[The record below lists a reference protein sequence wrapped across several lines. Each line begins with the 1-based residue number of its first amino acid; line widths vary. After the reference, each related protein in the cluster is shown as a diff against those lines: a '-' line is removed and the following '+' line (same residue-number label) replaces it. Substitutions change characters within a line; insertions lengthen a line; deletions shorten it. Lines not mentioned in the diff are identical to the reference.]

1 MGKSRQ
7 EWIDE
12 VESRIPRK
20 NNIVERNRAVTAQY
34 ASWYL
39 QKPEL
44 FKWAGMAAF
53 ASRQVGL
60 ALAVA
65 ELMHGPGM
73 FIAADTPEE
82 VATPEDAGK
91 FFRKG
96 ALALLSV
103 PSIMHSFAAGQLLLS
118 DLDEIRR
125 GNNSIY
131 YDIAWAHAAYLEDGI
146 IGIEQNCGPEE
157 TEFMLGGFRLIDQG
171 ARMLREGRGEEE
183 ARKNI
188 REGNVLLLRHEQIRT
203 LQPIFD
209 AISPF
214 GKIVVSFGSELD
226 FPEPGAKPSFS
237 THAGY
242 LETLLGWK
250 SVTDSSCRWKWI
262 EESVLPSWEK
272 LDSSFAVSSPMKRE
286 LDALAALEPALVHH
300 VAAFARK
307 LFGMPD
313 S

>member
-1 MGKSRQ
+1 MAKSRQ

-12 VESRIPRK
+12 VESRIPPK
-20 NNIVERNRAVTAQY
+20 NNIVERNRAITAQY

-39 QKPEL
+39 RKPEL

-65 ELMHGPGM
+65 ELMHGPGSL
-73 FIAADTPEE
+73 ISAVRSDDDGPAA
-82 VATPEDAGK
+82 DAGK
-91 FFRKG
+91 LLRQAVG
-96 ALALLSV
+96 ALLSV
-103 PSIMHSFAAGQLLLS
+103 PSIMHSLAARQLLLS
-118 DLDEIRR
+118 DLDEIRH

-131 YDIAWAHAAYLEDGI
+131 YDIAWAHAAYLEEGI
-146 IGIEQNCGPEE
+146 VGIEQNCVPEE
-157 TEFMLGGFRLIDQG
+157 KEYMLGGFRLIDRG
-171 ARMLREGRGEEE
+171 DRMLREGSNEEE
-183 ARKNI
+183 ARKAV

-242 LETLLGWK
+242 LETLFGWK
-250 SVTDSSCRWKWI
+250 SVTDSSCRWQWI
-262 EESVLPSWEK
+262 EESVLPSWER
-272 LDSSFAVSSPMKRE
+272 LDSSFTISSPMKRE
-286 LDALAALEPALVHH
+286 LEAFAALEPALVHH

-307 LFGMPD
+307 LFGMTV